1 MKHLFALIASL
12 AISSGGAFA
21 AGLDDYKDLKLP
33 EGTRA
38 LAGKG
43 SVSVMYLGVATL
55 LFDDGDTA
63 FMIDGYFTRPPLS
76 QFKAMSPDDAQIKK
90 LLARAGVTKLAAVA
104 TVHSHFDHALDSPRV
119 AEFTGALLVGSE
131 STANIGRGQG
141 LAESQ
146 IKVVKNGDVLQFG
159 KFKLTF
165 ITSAHLPAQFGL
177 GQITEPLKFPAHGE
191 AMKLGE
197 AFSILI
203 ENEGKSYL
211 VQGSAGFTGRELAGY
226 KADVVF
232 LGAGGLGA
240 TQPSY
245 QNRYWNAIVKSVGA
259 KRVVPIHWD
268 NFYLPLDVALVP
280 APGFDKAMDA
290 LIGMG
295 KADSVEIR
303 LPVEWKW
310 TDPVAGL
317 AR

>member
-1 MKHLFALIASL
+1 MKHLLAAVAALAL
-12 AISSGGAFA
+12 ACSAAA
-21 AGLDDYKDLKLP
+21 AGLDDYRHLNLP
-33 EGTRA
+33 QGARA
-38 LAGKG
+38 EAGKG
-43 SVSVMYLGVATL
+43 AVSVMYLGVATL

-63 FMIDGYFTRPPLS
+63 FMIDGYFSRPPMS
-76 QFKAMSPDDAQIKK
+76 RFKAMEPDEAQIKK

-104 TVHSHFDHALDSPRV
+104 TVHSHFDHALDSPKV
-119 AEFTGALLVGSE
+119 AQFTGAMLVGSE

-146 IKVVKNGDVLQFG
+146 IKVVKNGDTLQFG
-159 KFKLTF
+159 KFRVTF
-165 ITSAHLPAQFGL
+165 LTSAHLPAQFGL
-177 GQITEPLKFPAHGE
+177 GQITEPLKFPAPAE

-203 ENEGKSYL
+203 ENEGKTYL
-211 VQGSAGFTGRELAGY
+211 VQGSAGFTGNELTGR

-240 TQPSY
+240 TGASY
-245 QNRYWNAIVKSVGA
+245 QGRYWNAIVKSVGA

-268 NFYLPLDVALVP
+268 NFFLPLDVALVP
-280 APGFDKAMDA
+280 SPGFDKTMDA
-290 LIGMG
+290 LIGLG
-295 KADSVEIR
+295 QSDNVDIR

-310 TDPVAGL
+310 TDPLAGL

>member
-1 MKHLFALIASL
+1 MNRLAAFVSMAALAC
-12 AISSGGAFA
+12 AVHA
-21 AGLDDYKDLKLP
+21 AGLDDYKAIALP
-33 EGTRA
+33 EVPRA
-38 LAGKG
+38 EAGKG
-43 SVSVMYLGVATL
+43 AVSVMYLGVATL
-55 LFDDGDTA
+55 LFDDGETT
-63 FMIDGYFTRPPLS
+63 FLIDGYFSRPPLS
-76 QFKAMSPDDAQIKK
+76 KFKAMEPDDAQIKK
-90 LLARAGVTKLAAVA
+90 LLARAGVGKLAAVA

-119 AEFTGALLVGSE
+119 AQFTGALLLGSE

-159 KFKLTF
+159 KFKVTF

-177 GQITEPLKFPAHGE
+177 GQITEPLKFPAPGE

-211 VQGSAGFTGRELAGY
+211 VQGSAGFTGSELAGR

-232 LGAGGLGA
+232 LGAGGLSA
-240 TQPSY
+240 TTASY
-245 QNRYWNAIVKSVGA
+245 QSQYWSAIVKSVGA

-280 APGFDKAMDA
+280 SPGFDKAMDA
-290 LIGMG
+290 LIGLG
-295 KADSVEIR
+295 KSDNIEIR
-303 LPVEWKW
+303 LPVEWRW
-310 TDPVAGL
+310 TDPLAGL
-317 AR
+317 AK